1 MYHKIV
7 GNIRNARKRR
17 ENNVLF
23 IDLVWGKS
31 AGSFRKQIKEVLL
44 VRLEI
49 VVIIV
54 LGLINITLRLLH
66 ERLLVDLI
74 EK

>member
-31 AGSFRKQIKEVLL
+31 VGSFRKQIKEVLL

-54 LGLINITLRLLH
+54 LGLINITLRPLH